1 MRGKNMSNEKIKD
14 SEYYLKDISKSLN
27 NLNEIMSAF
36 LFIVIKDS
44 TLNKLTENQIK
55 EISPSIMALAKLI
68 NKSIND

>member
-1 MRGKNMSNEKIKD
+1 MRGEKMSNEKIKD

-55 EISPSIMALAKLI
+55 EISPSIMSLAKLI

>member
-1 MRGKNMSNEKIKD
+1 MRGKKMSNEKIKD

>member
-36 LFIVIKDS
+36 LFIIIKDS

>member
-1 MRGKNMSNEKIKD
+1 MRVKNMSNEKIKD

-55 EISPSIMALAKLI
+55 EISPSIMSLAKLI

>member
-55 EISPSIMALAKLI
+55 EISPSIMSLAKLI

>member
-1 MRGKNMSNEKIKD
+1 MSNEKIKD

>member
-55 EISPSIMALAKLI
+55 EISPSLMALAKLI

>member
-27 NLNEIMSAF
+27 SLNEIMSAF

-55 EISPSIMALAKLI
+55 EISPSIMSLAKLI

>member
-44 TLNKLTENQIK
+44 TLNKLTGNQIK

>member
-1 MRGKNMSNEKIKD
+1 MSNEKIKD

-55 EISPSIMALAKLI
+55 EISPSIMSLAKLI

>member
-14 SEYYLKDISKSLN
+14 SEYYLKDISKNLN
-27 NLNEIMSAF
+27 SLNEIMSAF

-55 EISPSIMALAKLI
+55 EISPSIMSLAKLI